1 MTSLQGRALLSG
13 LIIKEH
19 LYLAPHA
26 PGPKWQEP
34 LDALVQ
40 PLVKFASNTEQEK
53 LCPLFNDQMNHKMT
67 AAMLRKLLNE
77 GFIFDWKA
85 RSELTNPFHFRFL
98 MNCVKETLKRPQVFA

>member
-34 LDALVQ
+34 LDGLG
-40 PLVKFASNTEQEK
+40 L
-53 LCPLFNDQMNHKMT
+53 LFLIFVVNPKQK
-67 AAMLRKLLNE
+67 KSVS
-77 GFIFDWKA
+77 FI
-85 RSELTNPFHFRFL
+85 
-98 MNCVKETLKRPQVFA
+98 Q